1 MIGSRSWNFNSQ
13 PHKEADIRPMFLVYL
28 PTVFQLTASQGG
40 WLLYELIF
48 CPMSCISTHSL
59 TRRLTRN
66 QSIVSRLRCI
76 STHSLTRR
84 LTRNQSI
91 VSRLRCISTHSLTRR
106 LTHDFPTADL
116 FFSFQLTASQGGWQ
130 RCGILPHPHGRI
142 STHSLTRRLTLI
154 IWVRV
159 CIIWHFNSQPH
170 KEADVAWNQWSDI
183 NNISTHSLTR
193 RLTLPPSVSPQR
205 STNFNSQPH
214 KEADS
219 VVNLLF
225 IISAYFNSQPHKEAD
240 DWKRIFRQRTYIST
254 HSLTRRLTTLS
265 CLGTF
270 IRYFNSQPHKEA
282 DILCT
287 DFSAVNRIS
296 THSLTR
302 RLTVK
307 SVYVSF
313 GVVISTH
320 SLTRRLTY
328 SRPMYTRNGWY
339 FNSQPHKEADLV
351 KLHLCRTPQYFN
363 SQPHKE
369 ADDRWKR
376 W

>member
-1 MIGSRSWNFNSQ
+1 MRRLTGGGCLPYRKPYHFNSQPHKEADNLDWLITEWYKTFQLTASQGGWRWTCYMIGSRSWNFNSQ

-48 CPMSCISTHSL
+48 CPMS
-59 TRRLTRN
+59 
-66 QSIVSRLRCI
+66 CI

-170 KEADVAWNQWSDI
+170 KEADLAWNQWSDI

-240 DWKRIFRQRTYIST
+240 NYGLYTISKSAAFQLTASQGGWRAGCVLRIWSG
-254 HSLTRRLTTLS
+254 H
-265 CLGTF
+265 
-270 IRYFNSQPHKEA
+270 FNSQPHKEA
-282 DILCT
+282 DPANG
-287 DFSAVNRIS
+287 FSW
-296 THSLTR
+296 
-302 RLTVK
+302 
-307 SVYVSF
+307 
-313 GVVISTH
+313 
-320 SLTRRLTY
+320 
-328 SRPMYTRNGWY
+328 SRQRN
-339 FNSQPHKEADLV
+339 FNSQPHKEAD
-351 KLHLCRTPQYFN
+351 
-363 SQPHKE
+363 
-369 ADDRWKR
+369 
-376 W
+376 